1 MSTYSLTLRGT
12 KGQKLS
18 SQELDNNF
26 LYVLEN
32 ATGGSSEFN
41 GGTVSGFTQF
51 LGGLSSSGTFSHLF
65 NGINLQSDPNFS
77 QPFSK
82 FYIQPFG
89 WVDVTIEGDF
99 LGLKREEGG
108 VVSFSGEIDG
118 NGLVGQLA
126 TVSTSGHF
134 TAIKKGEDS
143 IGLFTQ
149 YQDRTSIGQGEAI
162 LGGVFGS
169 FKDGSTQSTY
179 QIDMGRDGDDV
190 RCQIRKVNNDG
201 EDIKFQVADNQ
212 TGFEIST
219 DIQNESSLFK
229 VRDDSGNIFDVTN
242 LQVIMEKVV
251 NYDYVNDL
259 AAQSAGVPIGGIYH
273 TGGTL
278 KIRLT

>member
-1 MSTYSLTLRGT
+1 MSLILRGD
-12 KGQKLS
+12 KGQKLT

-32 ATGGSSEFN
+32 ATGGSEFN

-77 QPFSK
+77 QAFSK

-99 LGLKREEGG
+99 LGFKREEGG
-108 VVSFSGEIDG
+108 VVSFSGDIDG

-143 IGLFTQ
+143 IGVFTQ

-162 LGGVFGS
+162 IGGFFGS
-169 FKDGSTQSTY
+169 FKDGSTQSSY
-179 QIDMGRDGDDV
+179 QIDMSSDQGDIG
-190 RCQIRKVNNDG
+190 CQIRKVNNDG
-201 EDIKFQVADNQ
+201 EFVGLRISDNQ
-212 TGFEIST
+212 TGFEIQTS
-219 DIQNESSLFK
+219 IQDESSLFK
-229 VRDDSGNIFDVTN
+229 VNDDSDNPTFDVTQ

-251 NYDYVNDL
+251 NYDYADDST
-259 AAQSAGVPIGGIYH
+259 AQSAGVPIGGIYH

-278 KIRLT
+278 KIRLN

>member
-1 MSTYSLTLRGT
+1 MSLILRGD
-12 KGQKLS
+12 KGQKLT

-32 ATGGSSEFN
+32 ATGGSEFN

-77 QPFSK
+77 QAFSK

-89 WVDVTIEGDF
+89 WVDITIEGDF
-99 LGLKREEGG
+99 LGFKREEGG
-108 VVSFSGEIDG
+108 VVSFSGDIDG

-126 TVSTSGHF
+126 TISTSGHF

-143 IGLFTQ
+143 IGVFTQ

-162 LGGVFGS
+162 IGGFFGS

-179 QIDMGRDGDDV
+179 QIEMSSDQGDIG
-190 RCQIRKVNNDG
+190 CQISKVNNDG
-201 EDIKFQVADNQ
+201 EFVGLRISNNQ
-212 TGFEIST
+212 TGFEIQTS
-219 DIQNESSLFK
+219 IQDESSLFK
-229 VRDDSGNIFDVTN
+229 VNDDSYNPTFDVTQ

-251 NYDYVNDL
+251 NYDYADDST
-259 AAQSAGVPIGGIYH
+259 AQSAGVPIGGIYH

-278 KIRLT
+278 KIRLNLK

>member
-1 MSTYSLTLRGT
+1 MSLILRGD
-12 KGQKLS
+12 KGQKLT

-32 ATGGSSEFN
+32 ATGGSEFN

-77 QPFSK
+77 QAFSK

-99 LGLKREEGG
+99 LGFKREEGG
-108 VVSFSGEIDG
+108 VVSFSGDIDG

-143 IGLFTQ
+143 IGVFTQ

-162 LGGVFGS
+162 IGGFFGS

-179 QIDMGRDGDDV
+179 QIEMSRDQGDV
-190 RCQIRKVNNDG
+190 RVQLVKTNNDG
-201 EDIKFQVADNQ
+201 EFVGLRISDNQ
-212 TGFEIST
+212 TGFEIQTS
-219 DIQNESSLFK
+219 IQDESSLFK
-229 VRDDSGNIFDVTN
+229 VNDDSDNPTFDVTQ

-251 NYDYVNDL
+251 NYDYADDST
-259 AAQSAGVPIGGIYH
+259 AQSAGGVPIGGIYH

-278 KIRLT
+278 KIRLN

>member
-1 MSTYSLTLRGT
+1 MSLILRGD
-12 KGQKLS
+12 KGQKLT

-32 ATGGSSEFN
+32 ATGGSEFN

-77 QPFSK
+77 QAFSK

-99 LGLKREEGG
+99 LGFKREEGG
-108 VVSFSGEIDG
+108 VVSFSGDIDG

-143 IGLFTQ
+143 IGVFTQ

-162 LGGVFGS
+162 IGGFFGF

-179 QIDMGRDGDDV
+179 QIDMSRDQGDIG
-190 RCQIRKVNNDG
+190 CQIRKVNNDG
-201 EDIKFQVADNQ
+201 EFVGLRISDNQ
-212 TGFEIST
+212 TGFEIQTS
-219 DIQNESSLFK
+219 IQDESSLFK
-229 VRDDSGNIFDVTN
+229 VNDDSDNPTFDVTQ

-251 NYDYVNDL
+251 NYDYADDST
-259 AAQSAGVPIGGIYH
+259 AQSAGVPIGGIYH

-278 KIRLT
+278 KIRLN

>member
-1 MSTYSLTLRGT
+1 MSLILRGD
-12 KGQKLS
+12 KGQKLT

-32 ATGGSSEFN
+32 ATGGSEFN

-77 QPFSK
+77 QAFSK

-99 LGLKREEGG
+99 LGL
-108 VVSFSGEIDG
+108 
-118 NGLVGQLA
+118 A
-126 TVSTSGHF
+126 TISTSGHF

-143 IGLFTQ
+143 IGVFTQ
-149 YQDRTSIGQGEAI
+149 YQDRTSIGQGEVI
-162 LGGVFGS
+162 IGGFFGS

-179 QIDMGRDGDDV
+179 QIEMSSDQGDIG
-190 RCQIRKVNNDG
+190 CQISKVNNDG
-201 EDIKFQVADNQ
+201 EFVGLRISNNQ
-212 TGFEIST
+212 TGFEIQTS
-219 DIQNESSLFK
+219 IQDESSLFK
-229 VRDDSGNIFDVTN
+229 VNDDSYNPTFDVTQ

-251 NYDYVNDL
+251 NYDYADDST
-259 AAQSAGVPIGGIYH
+259 AQSAGVPIGGIYH
-273 TGGTL
+273 KGGTL
-278 KIRLT
+278 KIRLN

>member
-1 MSTYSLTLRGT
+1 MSLILRGD
-12 KGQKLS
+12 KGQKLT

-32 ATGGSSEFN
+32 ATGGSEFN

-77 QPFSK
+77 QAFSK

-99 LGLKREEGG
+99 LGFKREEGG
-108 VVSFSGEIDG
+108 VVSFSGDIDG

-126 TVSTSGHF
+126 TISTSGHF

-143 IGLFTQ
+143 IGVFTQ
-149 YQDRTSIGQGEAI
+149 YQDRTSIGQGEVI
-162 LGGVFGS
+162 IGGFFGS

-179 QIDMGRDGDDV
+179 QIEMSSDQGDIG
-190 RCQIRKVNNDG
+190 CQISKVNNDG
-201 EDIKFQVADNQ
+201 EFVGLRISNNQ
-212 TGFEIST
+212 TGFEIQTS
-219 DIQNESSLFK
+219 IQDESSLFK
-229 VRDDSGNIFDVTN
+229 VNDDSYNPTFDVTQ

-251 NYDYVNDL
+251 NYDYADDST
-259 AAQSAGVPIGGIYH
+259 AQSAGVPIGGIYH

-278 KIRLT
+278 KIRLNLK

>member
-1 MSTYSLTLRGT
+1 MSLILRGD
-12 KGQKLS
+12 KGQKLT

-32 ATGGSSEFN
+32 ATGGSEFN

-77 QPFSK
+77 QAFSK

-99 LGLKREEGG
+99 LGFKREEGG
-108 VVSFSGEIDG
+108 VVSFSGDIDG

-126 TVSTSGHF
+126 TISTSGHF

-143 IGLFTQ
+143 IGVFTQ

-162 LGGVFGS
+162 IGGFFGS

-179 QIDMGRDGDDV
+179 QIEMSSDQGDIG
-190 RCQIRKVNNDG
+190 CQISKVNNDG
-201 EDIKFQVADNQ
+201 EFVGLRISNNQ
-212 TGFEIST
+212 TGFEIQTS
-219 DIQNESSLFK
+219 IQDESSLFK
-229 VRDDSGNIFDVTN
+229 VNDDSYNPTFDVTQ

-251 NYDYVNDL
+251 NYDYADDST
-259 AAQSAGVPIGGIYH
+259 AQSAGVPIGGIYH

-278 KIRLT
+278 KIRLNLK

>member
-1 MSTYSLTLRGT
+1 MSLILRGD
-12 KGQKLS
+12 KGQKLT

-32 ATGGSSEFN
+32 ATGGSEFN

-77 QPFSK
+77 QAFSK

-99 LGLKREEGG
+99 LGFKREEGG
-108 VVSFSGEIDG
+108 VVSFSGDIDG

-126 TVSTSGHF
+126 TVSISGHF

-143 IGLFTQ
+143 IGVFTQ

-162 LGGVFGS
+162 IGGFFGS

-179 QIDMGRDGDDV
+179 QIDMSSDQGDIG
-190 RCQIRKVNNDG
+190 CQIRKVNNDG
-201 EDIKFQVADNQ
+201 EFVGLRISDNQ
-212 TGFEIST
+212 TGFEIQTS
-219 DIQNESSLFK
+219 IQDESSLFK
-229 VRDDSGNIFDVTN
+229 VNDDSDNPTFDVTQ

-251 NYDYVNDL
+251 NYDYADDST
-259 AAQSAGVPIGGIYH
+259 AQSAGVPIGGIYH
-273 TGGTL
+273 KGGTL
-278 KIRLT
+278 KIRLN

>member
-1 MSTYSLTLRGT
+1 MSLILRGD
-12 KGQKLS
+12 KGQKLT

-32 ATGGSSEFN
+32 ATGGSEFN

-77 QPFSK
+77 QAFSK

-99 LGLKREEGG
+99 LGFKREEGG
-108 VVSFSGEIDG
+108 VVSFSGDIDG

-143 IGLFTQ
+143 IGVFTQ

-162 LGGVFGS
+162 IGGFFGS

-179 QIDMGRDGDDV
+179 QIDMGRDQGDIG
-190 RCQIRKVNNDG
+190 CQIRKVNNDG
-201 EDIKFQVADNQ
+201 EFVGLRISDNQ
-212 TGFEIST
+212 TGFEIQTS
-219 DIQNESSLFK
+219 IQDESSLFK
-229 VRDDSGNIFDVTN
+229 VNDDSDNPTFDVTQ

-251 NYDYVNDL
+251 NYDYADDST
-259 AAQSAGVPIGGIYH
+259 AQSAGVPIGGIYH

-278 KIRLT
+278 KIRLN